1 MSPGLPSMRALRAAC
16 PNTGNKRVEDPGRVI
31 GMGKDVSVNKLIAA
45 AALLA
50 LALTCVSCGGGGG
63 EARKTSLDTD
73 IERASYAYGMDVAS
87 SMERSGL
94 ELDIDAFVQG
104 FRDTLTGETPLLGN
118 AEKMQVMQDFAE
130 QMREKQMAEA
140 DAVAGSNLT
149 EGAAFLEANKTA
161 EGVKVT
167 DSGLQYI
174 MVEEGTGPSPSATSR
189 VKVHYTGTLI
199 DGTKF
204 DSSYDRGQPAEFPL
218 NGVIPAW
225 TEAVQLMKVGGKI
238 KIFAP
243 PDIAY
248 GDRGAPPVI
257 GPNAT
262 LIFDIELIE
271 IVG

>member
-1 MSPGLPSMRALRAAC
+1 VRAGC
-16 PNTGNKRVEDPGRVI
+16 PNAGNKRVEDPGRVI
-31 GMGKDVSVNKLIAA
+31 GMGKDVSVKKLIAA
-45 AALLA
+45 AALVALA
-50 LALTCVSCGGGGG
+50 LACVSCGGGG
-63 EARKTSLDTD
+63 EARKTSLDTE
-73 IERASYAYGMDVAS
+73 IERASYAYGMDVAA

-130 QMREKQMAEA
+130 KMREKQMAEA
-140 DAVAGSNLT
+140 EAVAGSNLT
-149 EGAAFLEANKTA
+149 EGAAFLEANKNA
-161 EGVKVT
+161 EGVMVT

-174 MVEEGTGPSPSATSR
+174 MLEEGTGPRPSATSR

-225 TEAVQLMKVGGKI
+225 TEGVQLMKEGGKI

-243 PDIAY
+243 PEIAY
-248 GDRGAPPVI
+248 GERGAPPVI

-262 LIFDIELIE
+262 LIFEIELLE

>member
-1 MSPGLPSMRALRAAC
+1 
-16 PNTGNKRVEDPGRVI
+16 
-31 GMGKDVSVNKLIAA
+31 MGKDVSVKKLLVA

-50 LALTCVSCGGGGG
+50 LALTCVSCGGGG

-73 IERASYAYGMDVAS
+73 IERASYAYGMDVAA
-87 SMERSGL
+87 SMLRSGM
-94 ELDIDAFVQG
+94 ELDVDSFVQG
-104 FRDTLTGETPLLGN
+104 FRDTLEGQSPLLTDQ
-118 AEKMQVMQDFAE
+118 EKMQVMQDFAA

-140 DAVAGSNLT
+140 EVAAVTNLA
-149 EGAAFLEANKTA
+149 EGTAFLEANKTA
-161 EGVKVT
+161 EGVTTT

-174 MVEEGTGPSPSATSR
+174 VIEEGTGARPSADSR

-218 NGVIPAW
+218 GGVIPAW
-225 TEAVQLMKVGGKI
+225 TEALQLMKVGGKM

-248 GDRGAPPVI
+248 RDRGAPPVI

-262 LIFDIELIE
+262 LIFEIELVE
-271 IVG
+271 IVQ